1 MEQECQEYQKKHFE
15 AFKFRLPPLNIQNEI
30 VEHIDVLRKEQK
42 DLQQKALTLRQQATK
57 QFEQTIFN

>member
-1 MEQECQEYQKKHFE
+1 
-15 AFKFRLPPLNIQNEI
+15 